1 MGCLPSC
8 RNLINV
14 TYHSPKTTTI
24 MDRKEN
30 SVFISMT
37 NMKCTCKNFSQ
48 CTVSTEK
55 KIEIYIH
62 QSNLTI
68 PSEVFTLCEGKMTS
82 CIKSVLK
89 RLIKEHL
96 QHVYFC
102 QHFSGAEVTCIWPE
116 SFTISTDASIN
127 KHVLEDEP
135 SFMNIRH

>member
-1 MGCLPSC
+1 MHGF
-8 RNLINV
+8 NQ
-14 TYHSPKTTTI
+14 
-24 MDRKEN
+24 E
-30 SVFISMT
+30 
-37 NMKCTCKNFSQ
+37 
-48 CTVSTEK
+48 

-62 QSNLTI
+62 QSKLTI
-68 PSEVFTLCEGKMTS
+68 PSEVFTLCEGKMPS

-135 SFMNIRH
+135 IIVDNDCFNVIVEESMGLVRFFDSCYFRIGHRRKPWQRHFRSRFLS